1 MSRQTVDALRQ
12 VSGRMVEAADFL
24 ERGTPALLEPV
35 YAQRLRT
42 QCGKLDD
49 VLGELW
55 ERLPAPPYPPTEEA
69 PS

>member
-1 MSRQTVDALRQ
+1 
-12 VSGRMVEAADFL
+12 MVEAADFL